1 MATVPNCVNI
11 YVSFLVFRI
20 SKDIIHSFYGTQK
33 INDDLQWLLLSILY
47 VREGFTNV
55 CAATTSTLQQL
66 MQECEISLNLHLPFV
81 GYKLGMHSHNF
92 ILNPLLL
99 FPIYHSSQIKTNT

>member
-1 MATVPNCVNI
+1 MATGRKCVNI
-11 YVSFLVFRI
+11 YISLLVFRI

-33 INDDLQWLLLSILY
+33 INDLQWLLLSIQY

-66 MQECEISLNLHLPFV
+66 MQECAISLNLHLPFV
-81 GYKLGMHSHNF
+81 GYKLSMHSHNF